1 MAGVLPVELLYLFD
15 SEEVETLICGS
26 SDVSV
31 SFLKSV
37 TEYDGVSP
45 TDPHILMFWCVPPPT
60 VLCAMGCSVR
70 AWSRLSLPIVVLWV
84 CRLHGTRE
92 VLSELPPADRTA
104 FLKFVW
110 ARSRLPSSA
119 NYLPMPFKLQVP

>member
-45 TDPHILMFWCVPPPT
+45 TDPHILMFWCVPSPT
-60 VLCAMGCSVR
+60 DLCAMGFSVR
-70 AWSRLSLPIVVLWV
+70 ACGLDCVHLTLYCGFAV
-84 CRLHGTRE
+84 CTEPGRCCRNCRRRIAQH
-92 VLSELPPADRTA
+92 S
-104 FLKFVW
+104 
-110 ARSRLPSSA
+110 
-119 NYLPMPFKLQVP
+119 

>member
-15 SEEVETLICGS
+15 AEEVETLICGS

-45 TDPHILMFWCVPPPT
+45 SEPHIQMFWYVAFFRCCCMLTWLHLT
-60 VLCAMGCSVR
+60 VLTETT
-70 AWSRLSLPIVVLWV
+70 LPFAGRC
-84 CRLHGTRE
+84 CR
-92 VLSELPPADRTA
+92 S
-104 FLKFVW
+104 
-110 ARSRLPSSA
+110 
-119 NYLPMPFKLQVP
+119 